1 MLTKASRS
9 SSAGSG
15 GRMFLFVLPDAVE
28 NPAIWENSYVDVGN
42 EDVVEAALLFV
53 PEERIGHPDFLC
65 VGHR

>member
-9 SSAGSG
+9 SNAGSG
-15 GRMFLFVLPDAVE
+15 SRMILFVLPDAVE